1 MVDSILTRDLPLTQG
16 CLFFFAMLFIL
27 VNLAVDLL
35 YRWADPR
42 VAND

>member
-16 CLFFFAMLFIL
+16 ALLLFALAVIS

-35 YRWADPR
+35 YFASDPR
-42 VAND
+42 LRYG